1 VSAELEPLL
10 AAPEKSGIFLDFDG
24 TLSEIVFVPSDARP
38 VAGVR
43 ETLARLAG
51 RFKVVAVVS
60 GRSARQLVEWLGP
73 EVEIWG
79 THGAER
85 AVAGRIELSEVA
97 APYKDLMRQVFLDAE
112 RRMAELAL
120 EGTVIE
126 DKTVMVGLHFRAAR
140 DRELA
145 QSALD
150 ELAAELAAEYG
161 LRRAGGRLAYEL
173 RPPVDLSK
181 SDVVFRRTREAALAA
196 VAFAGDDR
204 VDLPGFDALDQ
215 LENDGVAVVRI
226 AVRSDEAP
234 PELLE
239 RADVIVD
246 GPVGTLGLLRRLV
259 TDQAN
264 GAIH

>member
-1 VSAELEPLL
+1 VTSELEPLL

-38 VAGVR
+38 LPGVR
-43 ETLARLAG
+43 ETLARLAD

-60 GRSARQLVEWLGP
+60 GRSARQLLEWLGP
-73 EVEIWG
+73 DTEIWG

-85 AVAGRIELSEVA
+85 AVAGRIELSEAA
-97 APYKDLMRQVFLDAE
+97 APYKDLMRQVFVEAQQH
-112 RRMAELAL
+112 MADLAL

-140 DRELA
+140 DRERA
-145 QSALD
+145 QHALD
-150 ELAAELAAEYG
+150 ELAAGLADKYG

-181 SDVVFRRTREAALAA
+181 ADVVFTRSVEESLTA

-204 VDLPGFDALDQ
+204 VDLPAFDALDR
-215 LENDGVAVVRI
+215 LRNDDVATLRI
-226 AVRSDEAP
+226 GVRSDEAP
-234 PELLE
+234 VELLE

-246 GPVGTLGLLRRLV
+246 GPTGLLDLLRRLD
-259 TDQAN
+259 TS
-264 GAIH
+264 